1 MSEPK
6 KIYVRLSTDDL
17 VLTKEEAENLPSYIS
32 VVDKEGEFVTDI
44 QTYLIGYE
52 DEDGVECDEE
62 GNEL

>member
-1 MSEPK
+1 MK
-6 KIYVRLSTDDL
+6 KPIYVRLSTDDL

-52 DEDGVECDEE
+52 DEDGVECDEN